1 MNLSWTFCTIAFLA
15 ISTANVAAQNTAAVA
30 DKDDIIHLP
39 RFEVRENGSKISDF
53 GISVVTNFG
62 VLFGGKIKW
71 MRVGTVVP
79 GSSAAAL
86 GLATDDQIAL
96 IDEKKVTE
104 LTRSQMLHTFFH
116 RKVGDRAKL
125 LIRDS
130 RTKLWRAVELKAN
143 EHQIEKR

>member
-1 MNLSWTFCTIAFLA
+1 MHLFRLFR
-15 ISTANVAAQNTAAVA
+15 TAAFVMVIA
-30 DKDDIIHLP
+30 SNATAQTTSPAAEKDDIIHLP

-53 GISVVTNFG
+53 GMSVVTNFG

-96 IDEKKVTE
+96 INEKKVTA

-116 RKVGDRAKL
+116 RKVGDRVKL
-125 LIRDS
+125 LVRDD

-143 EHQIEKR
+143 EHRIEK